1 MLSYWQQS
9 AWFNHTDIAII
20 GSGIVGLNA
29 AIHLK
34 RLKPALRVSLFEK
47 GPIPAGASSRNA
59 GFATFGS
66 VSELLDDISKQPSQ
80 QVWELAKKRFSGLQL
95 LRKNL
100 GDEAIRYE
108 ALGGYE
114 AFNSADEFEQYGKHV
129 AEMNEALHAFAGLR
143 NTFSISEKTN
153 ESFGFKGFS
162 GFLFNRHEG
171 LIHSGMMHKA
181 LIQKA
186 REMGVELFYGFH
198 LNNIEQENQEAL
210 LQFQNPSL
218 NLKCKAVLVC
228 TNGFAGE
235 LFTNLDLKPAR
246 GLVLVTEPIPDLKMR
261 GAFHHNKGYDYFRH
275 IEDRVLLG
283 GGRNLDI
290 DGETSTADLV
300 NPTILDYLKT
310 LLYEQIIPG
319 KNVQIEFTWTG
330 TMGVGQSKEPIIKQI
345 SESVYCAVRMGGM
358 GVALGSQTGLDA
370 AELVLD
376 RLKDAD

>member
-29 AIHLK
+29 AIHIK

-66 VSELLDDISKQPSQ
+66 VSELLDDLSKQPSQ

-100 GDEAIRYE
+100 GDEAMRYE

-114 AFNSADEFEQYGKHV
+114 VFNSADEFEGYGKHLP
-129 AEMNEALHAFAGLR
+129 EINEALHAFAGLR
-143 NTFSISEKTN
+143 DTFSISEKTN

-162 GFLFNRHEG
+162 GFLFNQHEG
-171 LIHSGMMHKA
+171 LIHSGMMLKA

-186 REMGVELFYGFH
+186 REIGVELFYGFQ
-198 LNNIEQENQEAL
+198 LNSIEQENGNAL
-210 LQFQNPSL
+210 LRFKNPELS
-218 NLKCKAVLVC
+218 LKCGAVLIC
-228 TNGFAGE
+228 TNGFAGD
-235 LFTNLDLKPAR
+235 LIPDLDLKPAR
-246 GLVLVTEPIPDLKMR
+246 GLVLVTEPIQNLKMR

-300 NPTILDYLKT
+300 NPKILDYLKT

-319 KNVQIEFTWTG
+319 INVKVEFTWTG
-330 TMGVGQSKEPIIKQI
+330 TMGVGQSKEPIIKKVG
-345 SESVYCAVRMGGM
+345 ESLYCAVRMGGM

-370 AELVLD
+370 AELLMND
-376 RLKDAD
+376 FT

>member
-29 AIHLK
+29 AIHIK

-66 VSELLDDISKQPSQ
+66 VSELLDDLSKQPSQ

-95 LRKNL
+95 LRKSL
-100 GDEAIRYE
+100 GDEAMRYE

-114 AFNSADEFEQYGKHV
+114 VFNSADEFERYGKHLP
-129 AEMNEALHAFAGLR
+129 EINEALHAFAGLR
-143 NTFSISEKTN
+143 DTFSISEKTN

-162 GFLFNRHEG
+162 GFLFNQHEG
-171 LIHSGMMHKA
+171 LIHSGMMLKA

-186 REMGVELFYGFH
+186 REIGVELFYGFD
-198 LNNIEQENQEAL
+198 LNSIEQENGTAL
-210 LQFQNPSL
+210 LRFKNPELS
-218 NLKCKAVLVC
+218 LKCGTVLIC
-228 TNGFAGE
+228 TNGFAGD
-235 LFTNLDLKPAR
+235 LIPDLDLKPAR
-246 GLVLVTEPIPDLKMR
+246 GLVLVTESIQNLKMR

-300 NPTILDYLKT
+300 NPKILDYLKT

-319 KNVQIEFTWTG
+319 INVKVEFTWTG
-330 TMGVGQSKEPIIKQI
+330 TMGVGQSKEPIIKKVG
-345 SESVYCAVRMGGM
+345 ESLYCAVRMGGM

-370 AELVLD
+370 AELLMND
-376 RLKDAD
+376 FT

>member
-29 AIHLK
+29 AIHIK

-66 VSELLDDISKQPSQ
+66 VSELLDDLSKQPSQ

-100 GDEAIRYE
+100 GDEAMRYE

-114 AFNSADEFEQYGKHV
+114 VFNSADEFEGYGKHLP
-129 AEMNEALHAFAGLR
+129 EINEALHAFAGLR
-143 NTFSISEKTN
+143 DTFSISEKTN
-153 ESFGFKGFS
+153 ETFGFKGFS
-162 GFLFNRHEG
+162 GFLFNQHEG
-171 LIHSGMMHKA
+171 LIHSGMMLKA

-186 REMGVELFYGFH
+186 REIGVELFYGFQ
-198 LNNIEQENQEAL
+198 LNSIEQENGNAL
-210 LQFQNPSL
+210 LRFKNPELS
-218 NLKCKAVLVC
+218 LKCGAVLIC
-228 TNGFAGE
+228 TNGFAGD
-235 LFTNLDLKPAR
+235 LIPDLDLKPAR
-246 GLVLVTEPIPDLKMR
+246 GLVLVTEPIQNLKMR

-300 NPTILDYLKT
+300 NPKILDYLKT

-319 KNVQIEFTWTG
+319 INVKVEFIWTG
-330 TMGVGQSKEPIIKQI
+330 TMGVGQSKEPIIKKVG
-345 SESVYCAVRMGGM
+345 ESLYCAVRMGGM

-370 AELVLD
+370 AELLMND
-376 RLKDAD
+376 FT

>member
-29 AIHLK
+29 AIHIK

-66 VSELLDDISKQPSQ
+66 VSELLDDLSKQPSQ
-80 QVWELAKKRFSGLQL
+80 QVWELAKKRFGGLQL

-100 GDEAIRYE
+100 GDEAMRYE

-114 AFNSADEFEQYGKHV
+114 VFNSADEFEGYGKHLP
-129 AEMNEALHAFAGLR
+129 EINEALHAFAGLR
-143 NTFSISEKTN
+143 DTFSISEKTN

-162 GFLFNRHEG
+162 GFLFNQHEG
-171 LIHSGMMHKA
+171 LIHSGMMLKA

-186 REMGVELFYGFH
+186 REIGVELFYGFQ
-198 LNNIEQENQEAL
+198 LNSIEQENGNAL
-210 LQFQNPSL
+210 LRFKNPELS
-218 NLKCKAVLVC
+218 LKCGAVLIC
-228 TNGFAGE
+228 TNGFAGD
-235 LFTNLDLKPAR
+235 LIPDLDLKPAR
-246 GLVLVTEPIPDLKMR
+246 GLVLVTEPIQNLKMR

-300 NPTILDYLKT
+300 NPKILDYLKT

-319 KNVQIEFTWTG
+319 INVKVEFTWTG
-330 TMGVGQSKEPIIKQI
+330 TMGVGQSKEPIIKKVG
-345 SESVYCAVRMGGM
+345 ESLYCAVRMGGM

-370 AELVLD
+370 AELLMND
-376 RLKDAD
+376 FT